1 VPAEL
6 VLLPVALLLAGG
18 ALAWAV
24 RRAVPQSGR
33 VIGALFGWAALVAAV
48 ATWLPQRAPLDLTVG
63 ELGAGI
69 RLAVRLDA
77 VSFAFGLFV
86 LIPAALLLTF
96 LRSPSPPLALLA
108 AAAALFTLQAS
119 GLILA
124 ALGWGAALLLTAML
138 LQAGGEAKPMTTRL
152 RDQAALLLLLWAAA
166 AIYTRA
172 GTDQYAAIPVSALQ
186 PQVFGLVAVAA
197 LLASGLVPWKSWP
210 ASLSAR
216 LKPETAGPATAL
228 LFFTGFYLLVRM
240 YQAGGGHYPSPV
252 FNYLLAAAG
261 AGCVIAATLRAQA
274 ASSRRE
280 YFGET
285 LPVTG
290 GFALLA
296 LALGSPLGVAAA
308 IATLATASL
317 FCALLPLVPEE
328 ALTRPGMLV
337 LVLSVG
343 LPPTAVFGTRLL
355 DIQAAVETNELS
367 GYLGLAV
374 AAAWVV
380 GIAAAARAVRLSPR
394 REVDLAGSRW
404 GALAVG
410 AVLVA
415 GGAGLGALQSVVAI
429 PAAATVVSFPSSA
442 LTGGLIATNAASGGW
457 PAIALGGVL
466 AIAVLAL
473 GFFGRGSTVPSLT
486 GPEPAPFFA
495 PRWRS
500 LPDRLG
506 AVADALEVPAEFRV
520 TGWKRFDAALTQG
533 SIWLWIALFVALAIV
548 ITRWP

>member
-1 VPAEL
+1 MVL
-6 VLLPVALLLAGG
+6 V
-18 ALAWAV
+18 
-24 RRAVPQSGR
+24 
-33 VIGALFGWAALVAAV
+33 
-48 ATWLPQRAPLDLTVG
+48 
-63 ELGAGI
+63 
-69 RLAVRLDA
+69 
-77 VSFAFGLFV
+77 
-86 LIPAALLLTF
+86 PAALLLTF
-96 LRSPSPPLALLA
+96 LRSPSPPLALLSS
-108 AAAALFTLQAS
+108 AAALFTLQAS
-119 GLILA
+119 GLILS
-124 ALGWGAALLLTAML
+124 ALAWGAALVLTAML
-138 LQAGGEAKPMTTRL
+138 LQAGGEPKPMTTRL
-152 RDQAALLLLLWAAA
+152 RDQGALLLLLWAAA

-186 PQVFGLVAVAA
+186 PEVFGLVAIAS
-197 LLASGLVPWKSWP
+197 LLASGIVPWKSWP

-228 LFFTGFYLLVRM
+228 LFFTGFYFLVRM

-261 AGCVIAATLRAQA
+261 AACAVASTLRAQA
-274 ASSRRE
+274 ASNRRE
-280 YFGET
+280 YLGET
-285 LPVTG
+285 LPITG

-337 LVLSVG
+337 LVLAVG

-355 DIQAAVETNELS
+355 DIQAAVETNELA
-367 GYLGLAV
+367 GYLGLVV
-374 AAAWVV
+374 AAAWVL
-380 GIAAAARAVRLSPR
+380 GIAAAARAVRLTPR
-394 REVDLAGSRW
+394 REVDITGSRW
-404 GALAVG
+404 GALVVSG
-410 AVLVA
+410 ILVA
-415 GGAGLGALQSVVAI
+415 GGAGLGALQSLIAI

-442 LTGGLIATNAASGGW
+442 LTGGLLATDAASGSW
-457 PAIALGGVL
+457 PAVALGGVL

-473 GFFGRGSTVPSLT
+473 GFFGRGSAVPSLAGT
-486 GPEPAPFFA
+486 QPAPFFM

-506 AVADALEVPAEFRV
+506 AIADALELPAEFRL

-533 SIWLWIALFVALAIV
+533 SIWLWIALFAALALV
-548 ITRWP
+548 VTR

>member
-1 VPAEL
+1 MPREL
-6 VLLPVALLLAGG
+6 ILLPVGVLLAGG
-18 ALAWAV
+18 ALAWLV
-24 RRAVPQSGR
+24 RRIVPQSGR
-33 VIGALFGWAALVAAV
+33 AVAALCSWAALVALV
-48 ATWLPQRAPLDLTVG
+48 AIWLPQASPRDLTVG

-69 RLAVRLDA
+69 RFAVRLDA

-86 LIPAALLLTF
+86 LVPAALLLTF
-96 LRSPSPPLALLA
+96 LKSPSPPLALLSS
-108 AAAALFTLQAS
+108 AAALFTLLAG

-124 ALGWGAALLLTAML
+124 ALAWGAALLLTAML

-152 RDQAALLLLLWAAA
+152 RDQGALLLLLWAAA

-186 PQVFGLVAVAA
+186 PEVFGLVAVAS

-216 LKPETAGPATAL
+216 LKPETAGPATAF

-240 YQAGGGHYPSPV
+240 YEAGGGHYPSPV

-261 AGCVIAATLRAQA
+261 AACAVAATLRAQA

-280 YFGET
+280 FLGET

-296 LALGSPLGVAAA
+296 LALGTPLGVAAA

-317 FCALLPLVPEE
+317 FGALLPLVPEE
-328 ALTRPGMLV
+328 ALTRPGMLA
-337 LVLSVG
+337 LVLTVG
-343 LPPTAVFGTRLL
+343 LPPTAIFGTRLL
-355 DIQAAVETNELS
+355 DIQAAVETNEVA
-367 GYLGLAV
+367 GYLGLVV
-374 AAAWVV
+374 AAAWVL

-394 REVDLAGSRW
+394 REVEVTGSSW
-404 GALAVG
+404 GAVVVG
-410 AVLVA
+410 AILVG
-415 GGAGLGALQSVVAI
+415 GGAGLGVLQSVIAI

-442 LTGGLIATNAASGGW
+442 LTGGLLATDAASGSW
-457 PAIALGGVL
+457 PAVALGGVL
-466 AIAVLAL
+466 ALAVLVL
-473 GFFGRGSTVPSLT
+473 GFFGRASAVPSLA
-486 GPEPAPFFA
+486 GPEPPPFFP
-495 PRWRS
+495 PRWRL

-506 AVADALEVPAEFRV
+506 SFTDALELPAEFRL

-533 SIWLWIALFVALAIV
+533 SLWLWLALFALLALV
-548 ITRWP
+548 VTR

>member
-6 VLLPVALLLAGG
+6 ILLPVALLLAGG
-18 ALAWAV
+18 ALAGLV
-24 RRAVPQSGR
+24 RRVVPQSGR
-33 VIGALFGWAALVAAV
+33 VIAALFSWAALAASVAV
-48 ATWLPQRAPLDLTVG
+48 WVQQRSPLDLTVG

-86 LIPAALLLTF
+86 LVPAALLLTF
-96 LRSPSPPLALLA
+96 LRSPSPPLALLSS
-108 AAAALFTLQAS
+108 AAALFTLQAS

-124 ALGWGAALLLTAML
+124 ALAWGAALVLTAML
-138 LQAGGEAKPMTTRL
+138 LQAGGEPKPMTTRL
-152 RDQAALLLLLWAAA
+152 RDQGALLLLLWAAA

-186 PQVFGLVAVAA
+186 PEVFGLVAIAS
-197 LLASGLVPWKSWP
+197 LLASGIVPWKSWP

-228 LFFTGFYLLVRM
+228 LFFTGFYFLVRM

-261 AGCVIAATLRAQA
+261 AACAVASTLRAQA
-274 ASSRRE
+274 ASNRRE
-280 YFGET
+280 YLGET
-285 LPVTG
+285 LPITG

-337 LVLSVG
+337 LVLAVG

-355 DIQAAVETNELS
+355 DIQAAVETNELA
-367 GYLGLAV
+367 GYLGLVV
-374 AAAWVV
+374 AAAWVL
-380 GIAAAARAVRLSPR
+380 GIAAAARAVRLTPR
-394 REVDLAGSRW
+394 REVEVTGSRW
-404 GALAVG
+404 GALVVG
-410 AVLVA
+410 AILVA
-415 GGAGLGALQSVVAI
+415 GGAGLGALQSLIAI

-442 LTGGLIATNAASGGW
+442 LTGGLLATDAASGSW
-457 PAIALGGVL
+457 PAVALGGVL

-473 GFFGRGSTVPSLT
+473 GFFGRGSAVPSLSGT
-486 GPEPAPFFA
+486 QPAPFFV

-506 AVADALEVPAEFRV
+506 AIADALELPAEFRL

-533 SIWLWIALFVALAIV
+533 SIWLWIALFAALALV
-548 ITRWP
+548 VTR